1 MVTASDQQ
9 TSLSNTHSCLA
20 KVRVHLTC
28 NSTVLWKGCLQ
39 GKWGQESTAKKKFQT
54 QHNIDLIRKIH
65 RNKRILWNALKLMS
79 PQKFYFYTFKLLC
92 CWFVKHYK
100 CICINGAGWGK
111 IFECDMV
118 SRFYGSLI
126 SSHLNSRIKWFCCM
140 DTCLELETLWTYV
153 RSPQDAAKQPSTRAA
168 QLSQCCISLG
178 KVLFFFFFLQERRKH
193 MVYFK
198 TLQSI
203 TERQFWSRLLSVYV
217 VPSDLKRNKGYFHTI
232 FWITVQITLKQ
243 LKRSSF
249 ELMDEKL
256 HWIILIM
263 KIAVWLTGK
272 GRFSYFG

>member
-1 MVTASDQQ
+1 MV
-9 TSLSNTHSCLA
+9 
-20 KVRVHLTC
+20 
-28 NSTVLWKGCLQ
+28 
-39 GKWGQESTAKKKFQT
+39 
-54 QHNIDLIRKIH
+54 
-65 RNKRILWNALKLMS
+65 LWNALKLMS

-126 SSHLNSRIKWFCCM
+126 SSRLNSRIKWFCCM
-140 DTCLELETLWTYV
+140 DTCLELETLRTYV
-153 RSPQDAAKQPSTRAA
+153 RSPQDAAEHKSSSANVY
-168 QLSQCCISLG
+168 LWG
-178 KVLFFFFFLQERRKH
+178 KSSFFFISFFLQERRKH

-217 VPSDLKRNKGYFHTI
+217 VPFDLKRNKGYFHTI

-263 KIAVWLTGK
+263 KIAVWLTVK